1 MTGSRSTEDTTRD
14 FDEFFASLRRHE
26 VRFVIVGAYAVAFH
40 AKPRYTKDIAVFVA
54 SGAGNAA
61 RLIAALE
68 DFGFAGAS
76 LKASDFE
83 APERIVQLGF
93 PPSRIDLLTSIDG
106 VSFEDAWSGKVEG
119 QYGATRVWYLGRAE
133 LIRNKRESGRP
144 QDLIDL
150 EWLES

>member
-26 VRFVIVGAYAVAFH
+26 VRFVIVGAYAVAYH
-40 AKPRYTKDIAVFVA
+40 AKPRYTKDIDVF
-54 SGAGNAA
+54 
-61 RLIAALE
+61 IAADTTNSNRLMMALE
-68 DFGFAGAS
+68 EFGFSGAS

-83 APERIVQLGF
+83 GAGRIVQLGF

-106 VSFEDAWSGKVEG
+106 VSFEDAWTGRVEG
-119 QYGATRVWYLGRAE
+119 TYGSTKVWYIGKAE
-133 LIRNKRESGRP
+133 LIRNKRASGRP
-144 QDLIDL
+144 QDLLDL